1 MINFTKCSKEKC
13 NEKYEIVDNDKEIIE
28 IKNKLIRSEDYKE
41 IEKNLIDYYSNK
53 YVKDLELCVLKKC
66 KNINKI
72 QKDKL
77 NFIKK
82 NVILYDIKLSTEL
95 NEKLDNLIKLS
106 LKPSLNDD
114 EYMSFLILLFLFEK
128 IINNNI
134 LDYYMKLV
142 ELNGEYKRCSKK
154 YCKKYDTDKE
164 LKEKLKIIANIKD
177 DKKRNELIRKVYSNE
192 KQIKLDKCIT
202 NKCNNYELNL
212 IHELLKTFNNKIK
225 FFNIKVPKEIQIPDI
240 IELKEEDIPEI
251 IIKINQLSYYLK
263 KYI

>member
-1 MINFTKCSKEKC
+1 MINFNKCSKEKC

-225 FFNIKVPKEIQIPDI
+225 YFKLKIPEDLKFPNITEIKED
-240 IELKEEDIPEI
+240 DIPEI

>member
-1 MINFTKCSKEKC
+1 MINFNKCAKEKC

-28 IKNKLIRSEDYKE
+28 IKNKLIRSEDYND
-41 IEKNLIDYYSNK
+41 IERNLIDYYSNK
-53 YVKDLELCVLKKC
+53 NVKDFELCALKKC
-66 KNINKI
+66 KNIKKI

-77 NFIKK
+77 NFIQK

-95 NEKLDNLIKLS
+95 NNKLDNLIKLS

-114 EYMSFLILLFLFEK
+114 EYMIFIMLLFLFEK

-134 LDYYMKLV
+134 LDSYMKLV
-142 ELNGEYKRCSKK
+142 ELNGEYKRCKKK
-154 YCKKYDTDKE
+154 YCNKFDTDKD
-164 LKEKLKIIANIKD
+164 LKDPLKIISNTKNY
-177 DKKRNELIRKVYSNE
+177 KKRNELIKEIYSKE
-192 KQIKLDKCIT
+192 KQVKLDKCII
-202 NKCNNYELNL
+202 NKCNNHGLNL
-212 IHELLKTFNNKIK
+212 IKELLKTFNNKIK

-251 IIKINQLSYYLK
+251 IIKLNQLSYYLK